1 MGGNNNQT
9 KVGVGIEREVGD
21 ETRLGRIVGGGG
33 LSTTK
38 KKQKLEYVVASNCR

>member
-9 KVGVGIEREVGD
+9 KVGIGVGREAGE
-21 ETRLGRIVGGGG
+21 ETRLGQIVGGGG

-38 KKQKLEYVVASNCR
+38 KKQKL

>member
-9 KVGVGIEREVGD
+9 KVGVGVGRGLGE
-21 ETRLGRIVGGGG
+21 ETRLGRIVGGSG

-38 KKQKLEYVVASNCR
+38 KSKN